1 MNTRKPIA
9 TVTYNTEPFLKS
21 VLDELVKKKI
31 IVYYMY
37 VKHIGEIN
45 EITGEKEKDHIHLFV
60 EPNLSINTMEFADKF
75 IEPVPGKKPL
85 KTISWVNSQCDDW
98 ILYCLHDETYL
109 MTKFE
114 HRQEHY
120 IYNDIV
126 CSDSD
131 DCARRYTHAYQ
142 SSGYA
147 RNRNLY
153 AYIKEGGTFQN
164 LLQCGAISPNQV
176 SFYDDYFKAVKMSGG
191 K

>member
-1 MNTRKPIA
+1 MNTSKPIA
-9 TVTYNTEPFLKS
+9 TVSYNSVEFLTS

-31 IVYYMY
+31 IVYYQFI
-37 VKHIGEIN
+37 KHIGEIN
-45 EITGEKEKDHIHLFV
+45 EVTGEQEKDHIHVYV
-60 EPNLSINTMEFADKF
+60 EPNIRVNTMVLAEKF

-85 KTISWVNSQCDDW
+85 KTIAWVNSVCDDW

-120 IYNDIV
+120 TGSAIHT
-126 CSDSD
+126 SDED
-131 DCARRYTHAYQ
+131 DFIRRYTHAYQ

-153 AYIKEGGTFQN
+153 SYIKNGGTFCK
-164 LLQCGAISPNQV
+164 LLEIGAISPNQV
-176 SFYDDYFKAVKMSGG
+176 TYYDDYFKAVKMSGG
-191 K
+191 V